1 MGYYRQGYC
10 SGLAFLSP
18 GDLPDPG
25 IGPGFPAQQTGSL
38 LTELPGFRPASPWGL
53 DPMFLVCAPVYG
65 TFSTN
70 ALLLH
75 LRHAWKVLP
84 RALSSSLF
92 PISLGLLFGFT
103 FPGSLFLLIYLAF
116 LCGLLVAFA
125 YSVVFITLFIASNCH
140 CLLLYWYCLGAE
152 MIYHLLSPEPGT

>member
-1 MGYYRQGYC
+1 MLNILKNKQWRQVTKIRV
-10 SGLAFLSP
+10 FLSP
-18 GDLPDPG
+18 
-25 IGPGFPAQQTGSL
+25 TV
-38 LTELPGFRPASPWGL
+38 GL
-53 DPMFLVCAPVYG
+53 QFKVMSQEISYM
-65 TFSTN
+65 
-70 ALLLH
+70 
-75 LRHAWKVLP
+75 WKHFKKYKWLIFTISCC
-84 RALSSSLF
+84 LSISIDFCCYCFF